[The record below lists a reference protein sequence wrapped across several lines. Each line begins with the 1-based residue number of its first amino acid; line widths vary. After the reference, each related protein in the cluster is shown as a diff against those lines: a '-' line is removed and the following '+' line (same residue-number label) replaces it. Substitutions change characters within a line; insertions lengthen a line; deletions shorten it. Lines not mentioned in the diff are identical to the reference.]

1 MHECVFM
8 CIIYSY
14 IRYIHYAILT
24 SSNLS
29 NFIENTTS
37 NTVLLLLLVVYCTF
51 SDDSSCP
58 GGPRY
63 KPLGV
68 SRGSPRSQLCIY
80 CIQLMYIYTVYIYN
94 VVIVIENKVLFY
106 SILRL
111 AQTRQVSRI
120 THESHGF
127 WQFLKAHGGRHN
139 AHGYL

>member
-29 NFIENTTS
+29 NFMYIYYIKYCVIIIS
-37 NTVLLLLLVVYCTF
+37 SSIYCTF

-80 CIQLMYIYTVYIYN
+80 CTQLMYIWGHSSVT
-94 VVIVIENKVLFY
+94 
-106 SILRL
+106 
-111 AQTRQVSRI
+111 
-120 THESHGF
+120 
-127 WQFLKAHGGRHN
+127 
-139 AHGYL
+139 